1 MTFVFLTVS
10 LRWMS
15 FLTENAIFWKHCCL
29 CGNHYK
35 VVKDL
40 DRQSIYRYSSTRGC
54 LVCTYRDRKEIYYR
68 TLVKTFEIDDEKR
81 FLESLKTTMWYMYRE
96 LGPIASEDV
105 FYRAAA
111 KYWQSTQEQNHRF

>member
-10 LRWMS
+10 LRWMIT
-15 FLTENAIFWKHCCL
+15 LAENAIVWKLCL
-29 CGNHYK
+29 ICGNHYK

-54 LVCTYRDRKEIYYR
+54 LVCTYRDRKEIYYKA
-68 TLVKTFEIDDEKR
+68 LVKNFEIDDEKD
-81 FLESLKTTMWYMYRE
+81 FLKSLKTNMWYMYRE

-111 KYWQSTQEQNHRF
+111 KYWQSTQE

>member
-10 LRWMS
+10 LRWMIT
-15 FLTENAIFWKHCCL
+15 LAENAIAWKLCCI

-54 LVCTYRDRKEIYYR
+54 LVCTYRDRKEIYYKA
-68 TLVKTFEIDDEKR
+68 LVKNFEIDDEKD
-81 FLESLKTTMWYMYRE
+81 FLKSFDADIFFDDQKHNILEASSE
-96 LGPIASEDV
+96 LTSGHVPYGI
-105 FYRAAA
+105 
-111 KYWQSTQEQNHRF
+111 KNKG

>member
-10 LRWMS
+10 LRWMIT
-15 FLTENAIFWKHCCL
+15 LAENAIAWKLCCI

-54 LVCTYRDRKEIYYR
+54 LVCTYRDRKEIYYKA
-68 TLVKTFEIDDEKR
+68 LVKNFEINDEKR
-81 FLESLKTTMWYMYRE
+81 FLESLKTTMWYMYKE
-96 LGPIASEDV
+96 MGPIQAEDI
-105 FYRAAA
+105 FYRATAT
-111 KYWQSTQEQNHRF
+111 YWRSKRE